1 MKATGNQ
8 AKAARGLL
16 LTVLALLLMAAPAA
30 ARDLLLFSGAEGG
43 GGGGT
48 STENYYTY
56 LGVVT
61 PLLDKAFG
69 PGFMQKYK
77 VDFLGYSY
85 PVNNQDITA
94 TGVGVEA
101 SLGYQFGGEHGWG
114 GGYAGARYSHTWLSP
129 DDPKS
134 EVRGS
139 QLRPLVQLEG
149 ERILN
154 EDWKLNG
161 LGSYLF
167 ISDAYWARGR
177 VMYRA
182 FDKVYTGPEFTAQ
195 GDPSYN
201 AWSGGWFITG
211 FRPAAKSELGFKAG
225 ARKVENGNTGVYLG
239 IDFSHMF

>member
-1 MKATGNQ
+1 MKTLRYQ
-8 AKAARGLL
+8 SLLILL
-16 LTVLALLLMAAPAA
+16 LTLVLWAAPAA
-30 ARDLLLFSGAEGG
+30 ARDILLFSGVEGG

-56 LGVVT
+56 VGVVT
-61 PLLDKAFG
+61 PILNKEFG

-85 PVNNQDITA
+85 PIGSGLTSQDVTA
-94 TGVGVEA
+94 TAVGVEG

-149 ERILN
+149 ERSLN
-154 EDWKLNG
+154 EDWKLNA
-161 LGSYLF
+161 LGNYLF

-177 VMYRA
+177 VMYRILN
-182 FDKVYTGPEFTAQ
+182 KVYTGPEFTAQ
-195 GDPSYN
+195 GDPSYK
-201 AWSGGWFITG
+201 AWSGGWFLAG
-211 FRPAAKSELGFKAG
+211 FQPMPKSELGFKAG
-225 ARKVENGNTGVYLG
+225 ARKVEGGNTGAYLG
-239 IDFSHMF
+239 IEFSHMF